1 MQELPT
7 RRMRSLLIMGNVMEC
22 VSIHGVTVLVGG
34 ESPAGRVRI
43 LGSAKSSMSRHLSP
57 DHRPVKIID
66 NTCKVGLRWSGEISK
81 IRDRLKQTNPSP
93 L

>member
-1 MQELPT
+1 MCSAQHVKEAFNRL
-7 RRMRSLLIMGNVMEC
+7 NVPA
-22 VSIHGVTVLVGG
+22 LGG